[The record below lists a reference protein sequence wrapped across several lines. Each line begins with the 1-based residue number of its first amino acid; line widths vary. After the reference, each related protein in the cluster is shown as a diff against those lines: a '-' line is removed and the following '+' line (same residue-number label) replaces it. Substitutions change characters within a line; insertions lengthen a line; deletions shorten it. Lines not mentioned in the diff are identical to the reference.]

1 MVRKQIAAYSSFVRK
16 QQSAHVI
23 IGETSASCKIAA
35 VFLLYKIST
44 VHHFIENPF
53 TYRIESTTGLQSARA
68 ISAQHLPGRPG
79 GATHHL
85 PTARVRHCPLLRQAF
100 LRLPLLRAFT
110 HINTATTTISTR
122 SSLNCKSSILTLL
135 VKHINLHIKRIMQAG
150 RISITAVKA
159 QIVRFS
165 TQPAEQ
171 INKSTNYP

>member
-1 MVRKQIAAYSSFVRK
+1 MVRKQIAAYSSIVRK
-16 QQSAHVI
+16 QQSVHVI

-100 LRLPLLRAFT
+100 LTAAAAPGLHA
-110 HINTATTTISTR
+110 HATTTISTR

-159 QIVRFS
+159 QI
-165 TQPAEQ
+165 
-171 INKSTNYP
+171 